1 MESAEAGLSPTHWQ
15 AGSFPQPF
23 RSRITVAHDG
33 IDTELVAPRDDVVL
47 TLNDANGT
55 LRLTRQDEVI
65 TFVNRNL
72 EPYRGYHVFMRAL
85 PEIQR
90 RLPDARVLLVG
101 GDGVSYGASPPAGTS
116 WKQHFLD
123 EVAPDLYLKLLQV
136 SAAHVYLTYPFV
148 LSWSCLE
155 AMSAC
160 CHVIGSRTEPVQE
173 FIEDG
178 VNGTLVDFFDRHG
191 LAMAVEDAVR
201 NRPVHAALRAAARRT
216 VVERCDLH
224 DVCLPQWRALLS
236 RLMEQPV

>member
-1 MESAEAGLSPTHWQ
+1 L
-15 AGSFPQPF
+15 
-23 RSRITVAHDG
+23 
-33 IDTELVAPRDDVVL
+33 
-47 TLNDANGT
+47 
-55 LRLTRQDEVI
+55 
-65 TFVNRNL
+65 
-72 EPYRGYHVFMRAL
+72 PYA
-85 PEIQR
+85 Q
-90 RLPDARVLLVG
+90 
-101 GDGVSYGASPPAGTS
+101 
-116 WKQHFLD
+116 
-123 EVAPDLYLKLLQV
+123 YLKLLQV

-155 AMSAC
+155 AMSAG